1 MWLIYLGFVL
11 LGISIPLIID
21 ELTPDR
27 YTIEYEK
34 SITFRTIQDMLQERN
49 KVLKE
54 HYNIY
59 EDDYSKGAIA
69 ENKRLLY
76 MMNNEIKSD
85 EELKKETEK
94 ELEEFIYAKYR

>member
-34 SITFRTIQDMLQERN
+34 SINFRTIQDMLQDRN
-49 KVLKE
+49 EDLRKYYKI
-54 HYNIY
+54 HK
-59 EDDYSKGAIA
+59 DDYSKGAIA

-76 MMNNEIKSD
+76 MMENEMKSD
-85 EELKKETEK
+85 EELKKETER
-94 ELEEFIYAKYR
+94 ELEEFIC